1 MPVNMNAIWV
11 LDIVI
16 ALGMIFTTIAVLALG
31 RKLGKFSKNL
41 SATIVDVQKQAD
53 DLKSEAVRLMQS
65 TQVSEQHFD
74 QLARQLTKLT
84 ASADMAVRALPAAAS
99 HRDSGL
105 LPRMMGTAI
114 SAVSAYKIFKSIFL
128 RRKS

>member
-105 LPRMMGTAI
+105 LPRIMGTAI